1 MKYGRKANLSTKS
14 CSDISELDMLGMKKI
29 ARNTSSCQKVAV
41 QLVESPNH
49 IRGQNGNYKKLVRN
63 ERKKEGSKN
72 VLHLMGLLLT

>member
-29 ARNTSSCQKVAV
+29 ARNTRSWQKVAV

-49 IRGQNGNYKKLVRN
+49 IRGQNGNYKKLV
-63 ERKKEGSKN
+63 
-72 VLHLMGLLLT
+72 